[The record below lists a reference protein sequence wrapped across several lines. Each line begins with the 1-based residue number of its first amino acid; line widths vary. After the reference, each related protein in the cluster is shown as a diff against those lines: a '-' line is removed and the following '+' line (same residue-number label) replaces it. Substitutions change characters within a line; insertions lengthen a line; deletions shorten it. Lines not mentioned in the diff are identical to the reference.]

1 MSIGEKLRK
10 RRYDLG
16 KTQEWVAFELGSAMK
31 IKVSQPTINNWE
43 NNKSHP
49 SLFQLQALA
58 TTLGTSVSYFISET
72 ETETE
77 TEKWRKLAEENAER
91 CRMLEKMN
99 VMLLKEIEQLRRR

>member
-49 SLFQLQALA
+49 SLFQLQGLA
-58 TTLGTSVSYFISET
+58 TTLGTSVSYFIS
-72 ETETE
+72 ETE

-99 VMLLKEIEQLRRR
+99 VMLLKEIEQLRRG